1 MGNYRIQD
9 EISHMKKDVWFQAD
23 TGQSPSFDLST
34 NKKSISSGKIDLRNA
49 QPDRL
54 KLSFNDVLVA
64 GQPDIFFGKT
74 RVTITG
80 DSGDSVYLGADTTMW
95 SAAGSVHDGADSY
108 MVYVNTHA
116 QLLIS
121 DKVQI
126 NLF

>member
-1 MGNYRIQD
+1 
-9 EISHMKKDVWFQAD
+9 MKKLLEQ
-23 TGQSPSFDLST
+23 
-34 NKKSISSGKIDLRNA
+34 IKIYFIGYSLVGWEVV
-49 QPDRL
+49 L
-54 KLSFNDVLVA
+54 KLITICISLDFFGN
-64 GQPDIFFGKT
+64 PYIIFGKT
-74 RVTITG
+74 SDTITG
-80 DSGDSVYLGADTTMW
+80 YSGDSVYLGADSTTW